1 MSEPDFQSLRLFMR
15 VAETQSFTAAADAS
29 GISVSA
35 ASYAVRTLEA
45 QLGARLFNRTT
56 RSVSLTEA
64 GGAFMDRVAPLLEEL
79 QLAMHDVSVASN
91 VAMGTLR
98 LNIPSTA
105 SRLIIEPLLR
115 RFLAAH
121 PNISL
126 DVAVDNS
133 LVDIVTKGYDAGI
146 RFDSVLGDD
155 MVAIP
160 LIASVPFIVAASPE
174 YVAARGTPRHPRDL
188 LKHECINYRSADS
201 GALYKWEFEERDEAP
216 GRKKGGVKGQ
226 EKGKPLRLAVTGRV
240 SSNDTGL
247 LLRAACDGFGFAY
260 LARESAAA
268 ALAEGRLVEVLHGWT
283 SPAALYLYYYNRAA
297 MPMKLRVFIDFLQ
310 AEIGRPELPLRAGTV
325 KPKRKP
331 RPTAREAA
339 GRPRTR
345 A

>member
-64 GGAFMDRVAPLLEEL
+64 GSAFMDRVAPLLEEL

-91 VAMGTLR
+91 VSMGTLR

-105 SRLIIEPLLR
+105 SRLIIEPLLG

-133 LVDIVTKGYDAGI
+133 LVDIVTKGFDAGI

-160 LIASVPFIVAASPE
+160 LIASVPFVVVASPE
-174 YVAARGTPRHPRDL
+174 YVAARGVPRHPRDL

-201 GALYKWEFEERDEAP
+201 GALYRWEFEDR
-216 GRKKGGVKGQ
+216 GQ
-226 EKGKPLRLAVTGRV
+226 DKGKPQRLAVTGRV
-240 SSNDTGL
+240 SSNDTAL
-247 LLRAACDGFGFAY
+247 LLRAACDGYGFAY
-260 LARESAAA
+260 LAKESAGA
-268 ALAEGRLVEVLHGWT
+268 ALAEGRLVEVLQGWT

-297 MPMKLRVFIDFLQ
+297 MPMKLRVFIDFVQ
-310 AEIGRPELPLRAGTV
+310 AEIGRPELPLRAGAV

-331 RPTAREAA
+331 RPTVRQAAAR
-339 GRPRTR
+339 PQTR

>member
-64 GGAFMDRVAPLLEEL
+64 GSAFMDRVAPLLEEL

-91 VAMGTLR
+91 VSMGTLR

-115 RFLAAH
+115 RFLDAH

-133 LVDIVTKGYDAGI
+133 LVDIVTKGFDAGI
-146 RFDSVLGDD
+146 RFDNVLGDD

-160 LIASVPFIVAASPE
+160 LIASVPFVVVAAPD
-174 YVAARGTPRHPRDL
+174 YVATRGMPRHPRDL

-201 GALYKWEFEERDEAP
+201 GALYKWEFEDN
-216 GRKKGGVKGQ
+216 
-226 EKGKPLRLAVTGRV
+226 GKRVRLAVTGRV
-240 SSNDTGL
+240 SSNDTNL
-247 LLRAACDGFGFAY
+247 LLRAACEGYGFAY
-260 LARESAAA
+260 LASESAAP
-268 ALAEGRLVEVLHGWT
+268 ALAEGRLVEVLPGWT
-283 SPAALYLYYYNRAA
+283 SPAALYLYYYNRTA

-310 AEIGRPELPLRAGTV
+310 SEIGRPELPLRAGAV

-331 RPTAREAA
+331 RATGRQAA
-339 GRPRTR
+339 ARPRTR